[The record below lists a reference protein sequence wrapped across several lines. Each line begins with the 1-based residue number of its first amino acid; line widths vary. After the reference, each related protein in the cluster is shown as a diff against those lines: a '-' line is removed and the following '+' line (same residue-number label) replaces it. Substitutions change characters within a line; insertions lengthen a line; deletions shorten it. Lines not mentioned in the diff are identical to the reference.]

1 MKTWTAHSKRDS
13 QAMTRLKEKRPVVD
27 VEQELEERLK
37 QLRVHVDV
45 PDGDTVLL
53 RNVPANDRFF
63 NKPRTNLLIKRPREG
78 MPYLICVDEDL
89 DYTGT
94 DSALARAFV
103 AGHKQQGWRVLFV
116 GHDARADIQ
125 RVIEEALGAVGF
137 DGREPELKPPAATA
151 ESGSQ
156 CKLLASFGI
165 ELSADAGAEPTIGR
179 EEKIEEVVSS
189 LLQWQVRLPLIVGE
203 SGVGKT
209 NLARAVTRKLKRC
222 RPQFKV
228 MSVELSAV
236 MAGTLF
242 DSERE
247 SLLIALLKDVSD
259 QPETVVV
266 LEHLEMALMGV
277 PRGYLLLGEALDR
290 DARLIGTTLPGY
302 LSRFEIEPL
311 TRRLQVTEL
320 IEMSMSE
327 TGEVLVTLRDRIA
340 VHHHIAIQEA
350 LLDTVIETALP
361 LPGHFPAKAISLLDA
376 AAARSVLAGESE
388 LSLFDVYTA
397 AARFREEDV

>member
-1 MKTWTAHSKRDS
+1 MG
-13 QAMTRLKEKRPVVD
+13 
-27 VEQELEERLK
+27 VEQELEERLRH
-37 QLRVHVDV
+37 LRVHVDV

-63 NKPRTNLLIKRPREG
+63 NKPRTNLLIRRPREG

-94 DSALARAFV
+94 DPAMARAFV
-103 AGHKQQGWRVLFV
+103 AGHKQQGWRVLLV
-116 GHDARADIQ
+116 GHDTCGNVQ
-125 RVIEEALGAVGF
+125 QVIEEALSAVGY
-137 DGREPELKPPAATA
+137 DGREPELKPGAAPG
-151 ESGSQ
+151 ESGSKS
-156 CKLLASFGI
+156 KLLASFGI
-165 ELSADAGAEPTIGR
+165 ELSSDAGCEPTIGR
-179 EEKIEEVVSS
+179 EERTEEVVSS

-222 RPQFKV
+222 RPRFKV
-228 MSVELSAV
+228 MSVDLSAV

-266 LEHLEMALMGV
+266 LEHFEMALIGV
-277 PRGYLLLGEALDR
+277 PRGHLLLGQSLDLG
-290 DARLIGTTLPGY
+290 ARLIGTTLPGY

-320 IEMSMSE
+320 SEMSLTE
-327 TGEVLVTLRDRIA
+327 TGEVLVALRGRIA
-340 VHHHIAIQEA
+340 AHHRIAIQEA
-350 LLDTVIETALP
+350 LLNTVIEIALP
-361 LPGHFPAKAISLLDA
+361 LTGHFPAKAVSLLDA
-376 AAARSVLAGESE
+376 SAARAVVAGEGE

-397 AARFREEDV
+397 AARFREGEV

>member
-1 MKTWTAHSKRDS
+1 
-13 QAMTRLKEKRPVVD
+13 MTRSKEKRFVV
-27 VEQELEERLK
+27 VVGQELEERLK
-37 QLRVHVDV
+37 QVRVHLDV

-116 GHDARADIQ
+116 EHDGRADIQ

-151 ESGSQ
+151 ESGGQ
-156 CKLLASFGI
+156 GKLLASFAI
-165 ELSADAGAEPTIGR
+165 EFSADAGSEPTVGR
-179 EEKIEEVVSS
+179 EERIEEVVSS

-247 SLLIALLKDVSD
+247 SLLIALLKDVGD

-266 LEHLEMALMGV
+266 LEHLEMALIGV
-277 PRGYLLLGEALDR
+277 PRGHLLLGQALDVG
-290 DARLIGTTLPGY
+290 ARLIGTTLAGY
-302 LSRFEIEPL
+302 LSKFEIEPL

-320 IEMSMSE
+320 SEMSMSE

-340 VHHHIAIQEA
+340 AHHRITIDET
-350 LLDTVIETALP
+350 LLGAVIEAALP

-376 AAARSVLAGESE
+376 GAARAVLAGESE

-397 AARFREEDV
+397 AARFRVDEV

>member
-1 MKTWTAHSKRDS
+1 M
-13 QAMTRLKEKRPVVD
+13 VI
-27 VEQELEERLK
+27 VEQELEKRLK

-116 GHDARADIQ
+116 GHDTRADIQ
-125 RVIEEALGAVGF
+125 QVIEEALGAVGF
-137 DGREPELKPPAATA
+137 DGREPELKPPAPGV
-151 ESGSQ
+151 EPGSDG
-156 CKLLASFGI
+156 KLLASFAV
-165 ELSADAGAEPTIGR
+165 EVSTEAADEPTIGR
-179 EEKIEEVVSS
+179 QERIEDVVSS

-209 NLARAVTRKLKRC
+209 NLVRAAARRLKQC
-222 RPQFKV
+222 RPACRV
-228 MSVELSAV
+228 VSVELGAV

-247 SLLIALLKDVSD
+247 SLLIALLKDASA
-259 QPETVVV
+259 QPQTVVV
-266 LEHLEMALMGV
+266 MEHMEMALIGV
-277 PRGYLLLGEALDR
+277 PRGHLLLGQALD
-290 DARLIGTTLPGY
+290 DGARLIGTTLPAFE
-302 LSRFEIEPL
+302 SRFEVAPL
-311 TRRLQVTEL
+311 ERRLSLVEL
-320 IEMSMSE
+320 AEMGTDE
-327 TGEVLVTLRDRIA
+327 TSEVLSALRDRIA
-340 VHHHIAIQEA
+340 KHHQVEIGEPLIHAAIEA
-350 LLDTVIETALP
+350 ARP
-361 LPGHFPAKAISLLDA
+361 LAGHFPAKAIAMLDGAAVRAVLSDEREVSEFDICGA
-376 AAARSVLAGESE
+376 AAHAREAQS
-388 LSLFDVYTA
+388 
-397 AARFREEDV
+397 

>member
-1 MKTWTAHSKRDS
+1 
-13 QAMTRLKEKRPVVD
+13 VVV
-27 VEQELEERLK
+27 VEQELEKRLK

-116 GHDARADIQ
+116 GHDTRADIQ
-125 RVIEEALGAVGF
+125 QVIEEALGAVGF
-137 DGREPELKPPAATA
+137 DGREPELKPAAPGV
-151 ESGSQ
+151 EPGSDG
-156 CKLLASFGI
+156 KLLASFAV
-165 ELSADAGAEPTIGR
+165 EVSTEAADEPTIGR
-179 EEKIEEVVSS
+179 QERIEDVVSS

-209 NLARAVTRKLKRC
+209 NLVRAAARRLKQC
-222 RPQFKV
+222 RPACRV
-228 MSVELSAV
+228 VSVELGAV

-247 SLLIALLKDVSD
+247 SLLIALLKDASA
-259 QPETVVV
+259 QPQTVVV
-266 LEHLEMALMGV
+266 MEHVEMALIGV
-277 PRGYLLLGEALDR
+277 PRGHLLLGQALDEG
-290 DARLIGTTLPGY
+290 ARLIGTTLPSY
-302 LSRFEIEPL
+302 LSRFQIEPL

-320 IEMSMSE
+320 SEMSLSE
-327 TGEVLVTLRDRIA
+327 TGDILLALRDRIA
-340 VHHHIAIQEA
+340 EHHHLAIEEA
-350 LLDTVIETALP
+350 LLQGVIETALP
-361 LPGHFPAKAISLLDA
+361 LTGCFPAKAISLLDA
-376 AAARSVLAGESE
+376 AAARAVLAGESE
-388 LSLFDVYTA
+388 LSLFDVYAA
-397 AARFREEDV
+397 AARFREDDNG

>member
-1 MKTWTAHSKRDS
+1 MFN
-13 QAMTRLKEKRPVVD
+13 

-45 PDGDTVLL
+45 PDGDTILL

-63 NKPRTNLLIKRPREG
+63 SKPRTNLLIKRPREG

-116 GHDARADIQ
+116 GHDTRANLQ
-125 RVIEEALGAVGF
+125 QVIEEALSAVGF
-137 DGREPELKPPAATA
+137 DGREPELKPPTAT
-151 ESGSQ
+151 EGPGSQ
-156 CKLLASFGI
+156 GKLLASFAI
-165 ELSADAGAEPTIGR
+165 ELSPGEAAEPTVGR
-179 EEKIEEVVSS
+179 EERIEEVVSS

-209 NLARAVTRKLKRC
+209 NLVRAVTRKLKQC
-222 RPQFKV
+222 RPAFKV
-228 MSVELSAV
+228 MSIELSAV

-247 SLLIALLKDVSD
+247 SLLIALLKDMEE
-259 QPETVVV
+259 QPQAVFV
-266 LEHLEMALMGV
+266 LEHLEMALIGV
-277 PRGYLLLGEALDR
+277 PRGHLLLGQALDR
-290 DARLIGTTLPGY
+290 SARLIGTTLPGY
-302 LSRFEIEPL
+302 LTRFEIAPL

-320 IEMSMSE
+320 SAMSLSE
-327 TGEVLVTLRDRIA
+327 TAGVLLALRDRIA
-340 VHHHIAIQEA
+340 AHHNIAIEET
-350 LLDTVIETALP
+350 LLSAVIETALP
-361 LPGHFPAKAISLLDA
+361 VTGHFPAKAISLLDA
-376 AAARSVLAGESE
+376 AAARAVLAGEAE
-388 LSLFDVYTA
+388 LSLFDIYTA
-397 AARFREEDV
+397 AARFREDDA

>member
-1 MKTWTAHSKRDS
+1 
-13 QAMTRLKEKRPVVD
+13 MTRLKDKQPVVG
-27 VEQELEERLK
+27 VEHELEERLG

-63 NKPRTNLLIKRPREG
+63 NKPRTNLLIKRPCLG

-94 DSALARAFV
+94 DSAMARAFV
-103 AGHKQQGWRVLFV
+103 AGHKQQGWRVLLV
-116 GHDARADIQ
+116 GHDRCGNVQ
-125 RVIEEALGAVGF
+125 QVIEEALSAVGF
-137 DGREPELKPPAATA
+137 DGREPELKPAAAPA
-151 ESGSQ
+151 ESGSKT
-156 CKLLASFGI
+156 KLLASFAV
-165 ELSADAGAEPTIGR
+165 ELSSDAGGEPTIGR
-179 EEKIEEVVSS
+179 EERTEEVVST
-189 LLQWQVRLPLIVGE
+189 LLQWQMRLPLIVGE

-259 QPETVVV
+259 QPETVIV
-266 LEHLEMALMGV
+266 LEHLEMALIGV
-277 PRGYLLLGEALDR
+277 PRGHLLLGQSLDSG
-290 DARLIGTTLPGY
+290 ARLIGTTLRGY

-311 TRRLQVTEL
+311 KRRLQVTEL
-320 IEMSMSE
+320 SEMSMSE
-327 TGEVLVTLRDRIA
+327 TGEVLLALRDRIA
-340 VHHHIAIQEA
+340 AHHRIAIQEA
-350 LLDTVIETALP
+350 LLNTVIEIALP
-361 LPGHFPAKAISLLDA
+361 LTGHFPAKAISLLDA
-376 AAARSVLAGESE
+376 SAARAVLAGEDE

-397 AARFREEDV
+397 AARFREDEV

>member
-1 MKTWTAHSKRDS
+1 MA
-13 QAMTRLKEKRPVVD
+13 V

-63 NKPRTNLLIKRPREG
+63 NKTRTNLLIKRPRQG

-89 DYTGT
+89 DYTGS

-103 AGHKQQGWRVLFV
+103 AGHKQQGWRILSV
-116 GHDARADIQ
+116 GHDTRANIQ
-125 RVIEEALGAVGF
+125 RVVEEALVAVGF
-137 DGREPELKPPAATA
+137 DGREPELRPPARS
-151 ESGSQ
+151 EEPKKVQG
-156 CKLLASFGI
+156 KLLEIFAVEVSPG
-165 ELSADAGAEPTIGR
+165 ADVEPTIGR
-179 EEKIEEVVSS
+179 EERIEEVVSS

-209 NLARAVTRKLKRC
+209 NLVHAVTRKVNEC
-222 RPQFKV
+222 RPDYKV

-259 QPETVVV
+259 QPQTVVV
-266 LEHLEMALMGV
+266 LEHIEMAMIGV
-277 PRGYLLLGEALDR
+277 PRGHLLLGQALDGG
-290 DARLIGTTLPGY
+290 ARLIGTTLPGY
-302 LSRFEIEPL
+302 LSRFEIAPL
-311 TRRLQVTEL
+311 IRRLQITEL
-320 IEMSMSE
+320 SEMSMSE
-327 TGEVLVTLRDRIA
+327 TGEVLLTLRDRIA
-340 VHHHIAIQEA
+340 LHHHIAIEEA
-350 LLDTVIETALP
+350 LLNKVIETALP
-361 LPGHFPAKAISLLDA
+361 LTGHFPAKAISLLDA
-376 AAARSVLAGESE
+376 AAARAVLAGEGE
-388 LSLFDVYTA
+388 LSLFDVYTTA
-397 AARFREEDV
+397 AKVREADA

>member
-1 MKTWTAHSKRDS
+1 M
-13 QAMTRLKEKRPVVD
+13 VG
-27 VEQELEERLK
+27 VEQELEERLR

-116 GHDARADIQ
+116 GNDTRADIQ
-125 RVIEEALGAVGF
+125 QVIEEALGAVGF
-137 DGREPELKPPAATA
+137 DGREPELKPPTVTV
-151 ESGSQ
+151 EHGSRG
-156 CKLLASFGI
+156 KALASFAI
-165 ELSADAGAEPTIGR
+165 ELLADASTEPTIGR

-209 NLARAVTRKLKRC
+209 NLVRAVTRKLKRC

-228 MSVELSAV
+228 MTVELSAV

-266 LEHLEMALMGV
+266 LEHLEMALIGV
-277 PRGYLLLGEALDR
+277 PRGHLLLGQALDGG
-290 DARLIGTTLPGY
+290 ARLIGTTLPGY

-340 VHHHIAIQEA
+340 AHHRITIDET
-350 LLDTVIETALP
+350 LLDAVIETALP
-361 LPGHFPAKAISLLDA
+361 LTAHFPAKAISLLDG
-376 AAARSVLAGESE
+376 AAARAVLAGESE

-397 AARFREEDV
+397 GARFREEG

>member
-1 MKTWTAHSKRDS
+1 M
-13 QAMTRLKEKRPVVD
+13 VV

-116 GHDARADIQ
+116 GHDARANIQ
-125 RVIEEALGAVGF
+125 RLIEEALGAVGF
-137 DGREPELKPPAATA
+137 DGREPELKLPASTEEPGATQ
-151 ESGSQ
+151 G
-156 CKLLASFGI
+156 KLLAAFAVEVST
-165 ELSADAGAEPTIGR
+165 AAGYEPTIGR
-179 EEKIEEVVSS
+179 EERIEEVVSS
-189 LLQWQVRLPLIVGE
+189 LLQWQVRLPLVVGE

-209 NLARAVTRKLKRC
+209 NLVRAVARKLKQC
-222 RPQFKV
+222 RPACKV
-228 MSVELSAV
+228 SAVELSAV

-247 SLLIALLKDVSD
+247 SLLIALLKDVSA

-266 LEHLEMALMGV
+266 LEHLEMGLIGV
-277 PRGYLLLGEALDR
+277 PRGHLLLAQALDGG
-290 DARLIGTTLPGY
+290 AGLIGTTLPGF

-320 IEMSMSE
+320 TEMSMSE
-327 TGEVLVTLRDRIA
+327 TGEVLLALRDRIA
-340 VHHHIAIQEA
+340 AHHRIEIEET
-350 LLDTVIETALP
+350 LLNPVIETALP
-361 LPGHFPAKAISLLDA
+361 LTGHFPAKAISLLDA
-376 AAARSVLAGESE
+376 AAARAVLAGESE

-397 AARFREEDV
+397 AARFGEDDDE

>member
-1 MKTWTAHSKRDS
+1 M
-13 QAMTRLKEKRPVVD
+13 LG
-27 VEQELEERLK
+27 VEQELDEKLR

-116 GHDARADIQ
+116 EHDGRADIQ

-137 DGREPELKPPAATA
+137 DCREPELKPPAATA
-151 ESGSQ
+151 ESGGQ
-156 CKLLASFGI
+156 GKLLASFAI
-165 ELSADAGAEPTIGR
+165 ELSADAGREPTVGR
-179 EEKIEEVVSS
+179 EERIEEVVSS

-247 SLLIALLKDVSD
+247 SLLIALLKDVRD

-266 LEHLEMALMGV
+266 LEHLEMALIGV
-277 PRGYLLLGEALDR
+277 PRGHLLLGQALDVG
-290 DARLIGTTLPGY
+290 ARLIGTTLAGY
-302 LSRFEIEPL
+302 LSKFEIEPL

-320 IEMSMSE
+320 SEMSMSE

-340 VHHHIAIQEA
+340 AHHRITIDET
-350 LLDTVIETALP
+350 LLDAVIEAALP

-376 AAARSVLAGESE
+376 GAARAVLAGESE

-397 AARFREEDV
+397 AARFRVDEV